1 MNTPILRV
9 KDAQG
14 NLIPI
19 PAIRGEAGPQG
30 TPGPRGPQG
39 PKGDKG
45 DTGTTGAQGPKGD
58 TGATGPQGLKGD
70 AGPTGPTGAQ
80 GPKGDTGAAG
90 PQGPKGDTGAKGDK
104 GDPGEVDAAALLA
117 KIYPVGSL
125 YLTTVNV
132 SPASFLGGEW
142 IPWGAGRVPVGVD
155 AAQTEF
161 VTPEQTGGAK
171 SVVLTGENLPKGA
184 VYDGTVTLFAS
195 GKYAGGWDFAR
206 PGEGVPVSVLQP
218 YITCYMFK
226 RTA

>member
-9 KDAQG
+9 RDAQG

-19 PAIRGEAGPQG
+19 PAVRGEAGPQG
-30 TPGPRGPQG
+30 IPGPQG

-45 DTGTTGAQGPKGD
+45 D
-58 TGATGPQGLKGD
+58 KGD
-70 AGPTGPTGAQ
+70 AGV
-80 GPKGDTGAAG
+80 
-90 PQGPKGDTGAKGDK
+90 
-104 GDPGEVDAAALLA
+104 VDAAALLN

-125 YLTTVNV
+125 YLSTVNV

-142 IPWGAGRVPVGVD
+142 VPWGTGRTPVGVD

-161 VTPEQTGGAK
+161 ASPEQVGGAK
-171 SVVLTGENLPKGA
+171 SVVLTGENLPTDA
-184 VYDGTVTLFAS
+184 VYDGTVALFAS
-195 GKYAGGWDFAR
+195 GSYAGGWDFALR
-206 PGEGVPVSVLQP
+206 GEGKPVPVLQP

>member
-9 KDAQG
+9 RDAQG

-19 PAIRGEAGPQG
+19 PAVRGEAGPQG
-30 TPGPRGPQG
+30 IPGPQGPQGPQGGKGDPGTTGPQGPQGDPGDTGPQGPQG

-45 DTGTTGAQGPKGD
+45 D
-58 TGATGPQGLKGD
+58 KGD
-70 AGPTGPTGAQ
+70 AGV
-80 GPKGDTGAAG
+80 
-90 PQGPKGDTGAKGDK
+90 
-104 GDPGEVDAAALLA
+104 VDAAALLA

-125 YLTTVNV
+125 YLSTVNV

-142 IPWGAGRVPVGVD
+142 VPWGTGRTPVGVD

-161 VTPEQTGGAK
+161 ASPEQVGGAK
-171 SVVLTGENLPKGA
+171 SVVLTGENLPTDA

-195 GKYAGGWDFAR
+195 GNYAGGWDFALR
-206 PGEGVPVSVLQP
+206 GEGKPVPVLLP
-218 YITCYMFK
+218 YISCYMFK